1 MMKRFAIIML
11 KGFWMAP
18 DYVSLARTNKND
30 SESIKC
36 TCAFVHLDEK
46 SLDSNMDGKWMACK
60 WWIFHL
66 MTTNST
72 LSKDY
77 RILCELGRNQY
88 FDIILKASNPKR
100 EMGKKKK
107 QQQQID
113 LNCIDVLAL
122 IKHLYTFSFT
132 LALAR
137 SLNIQCS

>member
-1 MMKRFAIIML
+1 
-11 KGFWMAP
+11 
-18 DYVSLARTNKND
+18 
-30 SESIKC
+30 
-36 TCAFVHLDEK
+36 
-46 SLDSNMDGKWMACK
+46 
-60 WWIFHL
+60 

-122 IKHLYTFSFT
+122 IKHLYTCSFT
-132 LALAR
+132 LAR